1 MSVLP
6 YRSYPVSVARTE
18 RLSTSLVRITFTGE
32 SLQHV
37 GTDGLDQR
45 VKLVLPLEHTGFGDF
60 GLLDEPAVPLG
71 DWYGRW
77 RVLPEEDRN
86 PIRTYTA
93 RNTRPDTR
101 EIDIDFV
108 LHGDSGP
115 ASAWASN
122 AAPGDE
128 LVLVGPDGRSAQR
141 SGIEWSPGGAQRVL
155 LAGDETALPA
165 IAAILESLP
174 AHMAGHAFIE
184 VP

>member
-108 LHGDSGP
+108 LHRDSGP